1 MNNKTNELIGGM
13 LFKGLYI
20 FITSLNALLMVKIL
34 SPKDLGVW
42 YVFMTLQTLI
52 FTLNN
57 AIIPNI
63 ARQYTL
69 GSLSKELNFNCY
81 IFHRST

>member
-69 GSLSKELNFNCY
+69 GNLSKELNFNCY
-81 IFHRST
+81 I

>member
-81 IFHRST
+81 IFHR